1 VALIK
6 FLKAFNLGKTNGFKV
21 SEKIILNQN
30 PNKVWELISSKNA
43 LELFHPYCLKNDV
56 IDYEKKDKLVY
67 LNGLTYI
74 REFSAWK
81 PNNGFELSI
90 GKKGGKKSKVQ
101 WEIKILDRGCE
112 VKISVFPYKSSKIPK
127 YIYPIVNIFIVKPK
141 LRKYLLSV
149 LTGLKFYLDT
159 NVKVKK
165 NQFGKH
171 SWFS

>member
-1 VALIK
+1 M
-6 FLKAFNLGKTNGFKV
+6 NGFRV
-21 SEKIILNQN
+21 SNKIILNHN
-30 PNKVWELISSKNA
+30 PDVVWEIISSKNA
-43 LELFHPYCLKNDV
+43 LELFHPFCLKNDV
-56 IDYEKKDKLVY
+56 IDYKKKDKLVY
-67 LNGLTYI
+67 LNGLSYV

-81 PNNGFELSI
+81 PNKGFELSI

-127 YIYPIVNIFIVKPK
+127 YIYPLVNIFIVKPK
-141 LRKYLLSV
+141 LRKYLLSI
-149 LTGLKFYLDT
+149 LKGLKFYLDT
-159 NVKVKK
+159 NIKVKK

>member
-1 VALIK
+1 M
-6 FLKAFNLGKTNGFKV
+6 NGYRV
-21 SEKIILNQN
+21 SNKIILNHN
-30 PNKVWELISSKNA
+30 PDVVWEIISSKNA
-43 LELFHPYCLKNDV
+43 LELFHPFCFKNDV
-56 IDYEKKDKLVY
+56 IDYKKKDELVY
-67 LNGLTYI
+67 LNGLSYV

-90 GKKGGKKSKVQ
+90 GKKGGKKSKVK
-101 WEIKILDRGCE
+101 WEIKNLDRGCE
-112 VKISVFPYKSSKIPK
+112 VKISVFPYKSSKIPE
-127 YIYPIVNIFIVKPK
+127 YFYPVVNMFIIKPK

-159 NVKVKK
+159 KVKVKK

>member
-1 VALIK
+1 MNR
-6 FLKAFNLGKTNGFKV
+6 FEV
-21 SEKIILNQN
+21 SNEIILNHN
-30 PNKVWELISSKNA
+30 PDVVWEIISSKNA

-56 IDYEKKDKLVY
+56 IVYKKKDKLIY

-90 GKKGGKKSKVQ
+90 GKKRGKKSK
-101 WEIKILDRGCE
+101 IKWKIKTLDIGCE
-112 VKISVFPYKSSKIPK
+112 VKISVYPYRSSKIPK
-127 YIYPIVNIFIVKPK
+127 YFYPLVNIFIVKPK
-141 LRKYLLSV
+141 LRKYLQSV

-159 NVKVKK
+159 SIKVKK

>member
-1 VALIK
+1 M
-6 FLKAFNLGKTNGFKV
+6 NGFKV
-21 SEKIILNQN
+21 SNKIILNHN
-30 PNKVWELISSKNA
+30 PDEVWEIISSKNA

-56 IDYEKKDKLVY
+56 IDYKKKDKLVY
-67 LNGLTYI
+67 LNGLTYY

-90 GKKGGKKSKVQ
+90 GKKRGKKSKVL

-112 VKISVFPYKSSKIPK
+112 VKISVFPYRSSKIPK
-127 YIYPIVNIFIVKPK
+127 YFYPIFIFLIVKPK
-141 LRKYLLSV
+141 LRKYLQSV
-149 LTGLKFYLDT
+149 LKGLKFYLDT
-159 NVKVKK
+159 NINVKK

>member
-1 VALIK
+1 MKRLHVSKKI
-6 FLKAFNLGKTNGFKV
+6 FLNH
-21 SEKIILNQN
+21 N
-30 PNKVWELISSKNA
+30 PDVVWEIISSKNA

-56 IDYEKKDKLVY
+56 IDYKKKDKLVY

-90 GKKGGKKSKVQ
+90 GKKDGKKSKVQ
-101 WEIKILDRGCE
+101 WEIKTLDIGCE
-112 VKISVFPYKSSKIPK
+112 VKISVFPYRSRKISK
-127 YIYPIVNIFIVKPK
+127 YFYPLVNIFIVKPK
-141 LRKYLLSV
+141 LSKYLQSV
-149 LTGLKFYLDT
+149 LFGLKFYLDT
-159 NVKVKK
+159 TIKVKK